1 VTDYSIVIPVYN
13 EENVIGEVLEKLGK
27 PAGCREI
34 IVVDDGST
42 DRTAERVRGRKVTL
56 LSHPRNRGYGAA
68 LKTGVRAVSTEYV
81 VFFDADGQHRLKDLL
96 CLTEVMESSDLV
108 IGSRV
113 RDSHEDGLR
122 KLGKKILGAFIN
134 RLVGEKVPDFNSGLR
149 AVRTRAFRDCLH
161 LLPDGFSLS
170 TTSTVALYKM
180 GYRVRSLPIEANP
193 RSGRPSSVRIFRD
206 SLNVLMLIVNLT
218 VLFEPMRFF
227 LPPALFSMAA
237 SLVYF
242 VVYCLW
248 VRIHVTASMVLL
260 FITGLLIFF
269 LGVVCEQISSV
280 RRELN
285 RR

>member
-1 VTDYSIVIPVYN
+1 MADYSIVIPVYN
-13 EENVIGEVLEKLGK
+13 EENVIGGVLDELGK
-27 PAGCREI
+27 PPGCREI

-42 DRTAERVRGRKVTL
+42 DRTAERVRCRKATL

-68 LKTGVRAVSTEYV
+68 LKTGVRSVSTEYV

-108 IGSRV
+108 IGARN
-113 RDSHEDGLR
+113 RDPFEDGWR
-122 KLGKKILGAFIN
+122 RLGRKILGAFVN
-134 RLVGEKVPDFNSGLR
+134 WLVREKVPDFNSGLR
-149 AVRTRAFRDCLH
+149 AFRTEAFRSCLH
-161 LLPDGFSLS
+161 LFPDGFSLS

-180 GYRVRSLPIEANP
+180 GYRVRAVPIEVNP
-193 RSGRPSSVRIFRD
+193 RSGRRSSVRIFRD

-218 VLFEPMRFF
+218 VLFEPLRFF

-237 SLVYF
+237 SVIYF
-242 VVYCLW
+242 ALYCLW
-248 VRIHVTASMVLL
+248 VRVHVTASMVLL